1 MRRSGGCWPPS
12 TSSASATNT
21 IVVLVSDNGA
31 SGEAGPHG
39 SVSEF
44 RFAQGR
50 DEDLDLNLRL
60 IDELGGQRTYN
71 HYPWGWAE
79 AGNTPVRRFKR
90 YTFEGGVRDPFI
102 ISWPG
107 GPGRRRRDPA
117 PVLPRDRRAPD
128 AARPARHR
136 RPRSGSAASSR

>member
-1 MRRSGGCWPPS
+1 M
-12 TSSASATNT
+12 
-21 IVVLVSDNGA
+21 LVSDNGA

-50 DEDLDLNLRL
+50 DEDLDLNLRM
-60 IDELGGQRTYN
+60 IDELGGRRTYN

-90 YTFEGGVRDPFI
+90 YTFEGGVRDPCI

-107 GPGRRRRDPA
+107 GLDAAGDDPA
-117 PVLPRDRRAPD
+117 PVLPRRRRVAH
-128 AARPARHR
+128 AARPR
-136 RPRSGSAASSR
+136 RRRRRRR